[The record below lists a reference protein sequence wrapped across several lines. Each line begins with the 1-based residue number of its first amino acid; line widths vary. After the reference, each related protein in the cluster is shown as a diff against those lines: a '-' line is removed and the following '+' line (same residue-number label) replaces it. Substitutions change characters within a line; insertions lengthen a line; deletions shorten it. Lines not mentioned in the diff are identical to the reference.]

1 MNEKFFDLKKEKQ
14 DRMINAALKVFA
26 LNGYRH
32 AGTDDI
38 VREAAISKG
47 LLFHYFGSK
56 LGVYEFVYDY
66 SVRYL
71 QLELSTAV
79 DAGETDLFTLL
90 QQVECGR
97 MHAMCGY
104 PYLQQFLNRAQVED
118 VSEALLAV
126 EEKKK
131 QLEATYEAIY
141 AKADLDQYAS
151 AEEITKL
158 RKMLELTIRGLMSEK
173 ISENAFQPEMF
184 YEEILEY
191 LRLSRRLAERS
202 GQPSDEEIAEK

>member
-14 DRMINAALKVFA
+14 DRMINAALKIFA

-79 DAGETDLFTLL
+79 DAKETDLFTLM
-90 QQVECGR
+90 QQVECGK
-97 MHAMCGY
+97 MHAMCSY
-104 PYLQQFLNRAQVED
+104 PYLQQFLNRAQSEN
-118 VSEALLAV
+118 VSEALLAT
-126 EEKKK
+126 EEKKR
-131 QLEATYEAIY
+131 QLEETYEAIY
-141 AKADLDQYAS
+141 AKADLQAYTSVED
-151 AEEITKL
+151 TVKL
-158 RKMLELTIRGLMSEK
+158 RKMLELTIKGLLNEK
-173 ISENAFQPEMF
+173 VLEDALQPEMF
-184 YEEILEY
+184 YEEVLTYLE
-191 LRLSRRLAERS
+191 LVRR
-202 GQPSDEEIAEK
+202 IAS

>member
-32 AGTDDI
+32 ASTDDI

-47 LLFHYFGSK
+47 LLFHYFENK
-56 LGVYEFVYDY
+56 LGVYAFVYDY

-71 QLELSTAV
+71 LLELSTAV
-79 DAGETDLFTLL
+79 DAKETDLFTLM
-90 QQVECGR
+90 QQVETGK

-104 PYLQQFLNRAQVED
+104 PYLQPFLNRAQAENVN
-118 VSEALLAV
+118 EALVAV
-126 EEKKK
+126 EERK
-131 QLEATYEAIY
+131 QQMEEAYENIY
-141 AKADLDQYAS
+141 ARADL
-151 AEEITKL
+151 
-158 RKMLELTIRGLMSEK
+158 GLMNER
-173 ISENAFQPEMF
+173 ILEDAFQPEML

-191 LRLSRRLAERS
+191 LQLSRRLAERS
-202 GQPSDEEIAEK
+202 GQPSDEEITEK

>member
-1 MNEKFFDLKKEKQ
+1 MNDKFFDLKKEKQ

-26 LNGYRH
+26 LNGFRH
-32 AGTDDI
+32 ANTDDI

-56 LGVYEFVYDY
+56 LGVYALVYDY

-71 QLELSTAV
+71 LLELSSVV
-79 DAGETDLFTLL
+79 DAKETDLFTLM
-90 QQVECGR
+90 QQVETGK

-104 PYLQQFLNRAQVED
+104 PYLQPFLNRAQAEN

-126 EEKKK
+126 EERKQ
-131 QLEATYEAIY
+131 QLEEAFDNIY
-141 AKADLDQYAS
+141 ARADLGKYAS
-151 AEEITKL
+151 AEDVTKL
-158 RKMLELTIRGLMSEK
+158 RKMLELTIRGLMNER
-173 ISENAFQPEMF
+173 ILEGAFQPEML

-191 LRLSRRLAERS
+191 LRFSRRLAEQS
-202 GQPSDEEIAEK
+202 AQPS

>member
-1 MNEKFFDLKKEKQ
+1 MNDKFFDLKKEKQ

-26 LNGYRH
+26 LNGFRH
-32 AGTDDI
+32 ASTDDI

-56 LGVYEFVYDY
+56 LGVYAFVYDY

-71 QLELSTAV
+71 LLELSSVV
-79 DAGETDLFTLL
+79 DAKETDLFTLM
-90 QQVECGR
+90 QQVETGK

-104 PYLQQFLNRAQVED
+104 PYLQPFLNRVQAEN

-126 EEKKK
+126 EERKQ
-131 QLEATYEAIY
+131 QLEETFDNIY
-141 AKADLDQYAS
+141 ARADLGKYAS
-151 AEEITKL
+151 AEDVTKL
-158 RKMLELTIRGLMSEK
+158 RKMLELTIRGLMNER
-173 ISENAFQPEMF
+173 ILEGAFQPEML

-191 LRLSRRLAERS
+191 LRLSRRLAEQS
-202 GQPSDEEIAEK
+202 AQPS

>member
-32 AGTDDI
+32 ASTDDI

-56 LGVYEFVYDY
+56 LGVYGFVYDY

-71 QLELSTAV
+71 LLELSTTV
-79 DAGETDLFTLL
+79 DAKETDLFTLM
-90 QQVECGR
+90 QQVERGK

-104 PYLQQFLNRAQVED
+104 PYLQPFLNRAQAEN

-126 EEKKK
+126 EERKQ
-131 QLEATYEAIY
+131 QLEETYENIY
-141 AKADLDQYAS
+141 ARADLEKYAS
-151 AEEITKL
+151 GEDVSKL
-158 RKMLELTIRGLMSEK
+158 RKMLELTIRGLMNER
-173 ISENAFQPEMF
+173 ILEDAFQPEML

-191 LRLSRRLAERS
+191 LQLSRRLAEGS
-202 GQPSDEEIAEK
+202 TQPSEEIPEEK

>member
-14 DRMINAALKVFA
+14 DRMINAALKTFA

-32 AGTDDI
+32 ASTDDI

-56 LGVYEFVYDY
+56 LGVYAFVYDY

-71 QLELSTAV
+71 LLELSTAV
-79 DAGETDLFTLL
+79 DASETDLFTLM
-90 QQVECGR
+90 QQVECGK

-104 PYLQQFLNRAQVED
+104 PYLQQFLNRAAAEN

-126 EEKKK
+126 EERKQ
-131 QLEATYEAIY
+131 QLEEAYDAIY
-141 AKADLDQYAS
+141 AKADLGKYAS
-151 AEEITKL
+151 AEEAGKL
-158 RKMLELTIRGLMSEK
+158 RKMLELTIKGLMNER
-173 ISENAFQPEMF
+173 ILEDALQPEML

-191 LRLSRRLAERS
+191 ISLSRRLAERPA
-202 GQPSDEEIAEK
+202 QPSGEEVLDN

>member
-1 MNEKFFDLKKEKQ
+1 MNDKFFDLKKEKQ

-26 LNGYRH
+26 LNGFRH
-32 AGTDDI
+32 ASTDDI

-56 LGVYEFVYDY
+56 LGVYAFVYDY

-71 QLELSTAV
+71 LLELSSVV
-79 DAGETDLFTLL
+79 DAKETDLFTLM
-90 QQVECGR
+90 QQVETGK

-104 PYLQQFLNRAQVED
+104 PYLQPFLNRAQAEN

-126 EEKKK
+126 EERKQ
-131 QLEATYEAIY
+131 QLEETFDNIY
-141 AKADLDQYAS
+141 ARADLGKYAS
-151 AEEITKL
+151 AEDVTKL
-158 RKMLELTIRGLMSEK
+158 RKMLELTIRGLMNER
-173 ISENAFQPEMF
+173 ILEGAFQPEML

-191 LRLSRRLAERS
+191 LRFSRRLAEQS
-202 GQPSDEEIAEK
+202 AQPS